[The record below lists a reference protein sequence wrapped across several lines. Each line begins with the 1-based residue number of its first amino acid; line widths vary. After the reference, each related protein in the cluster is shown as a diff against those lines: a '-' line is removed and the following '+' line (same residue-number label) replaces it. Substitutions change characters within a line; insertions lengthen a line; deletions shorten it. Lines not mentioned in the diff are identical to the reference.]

1 MNLSCITSLSPSVSS
16 SSLWNPLQ
24 PILCSCSSFSSFQP
38 GRIGADTSWEKMR
51 GGGGDL
57 NLRLFLLPL
66 QQSVGNVQEGEW
78 ETCYLSFAI
87 MRGHLLSLTSS
98 LLCMCSAFHSH
109 LRLCCVIW
117 WLKWGYTTF
126 INGHLWAELV
136 VLPPWSEHVPRR
148 LWVRRQQLCRHGNF
162 FSLDF
167 SSVLPSHHGAHGKQ
181 VNVLK
186 ACALPVR
193 RDTKEL
199 ISFVIVESHCASV
212 ALSDFFL

>member
-1 MNLSCITSLSPSVSS
+1 M
-16 SSLWNPLQ
+16 
-24 PILCSCSSFSSFQP
+24 
-38 GRIGADTSWEKMR
+38 
-51 GGGGDL
+51 
-57 NLRLFLLPL
+57 
-66 QQSVGNVQEGEW
+66 QEGEW

-87 MRGHLLSLTSS
+87 MRGHLLWLTFC
-98 LLCMCSAFHSH
+98 LLCMCGAFHSH

-117 WLKWGYTTF
+117 WLKWGTKTF

-148 LWVRRQQLCRHGNF
+148 LWVRRRQLCKRGNY

-167 SSVLPSHHGAHGKQ
+167 SAVLPSHHGAHGKQ

-193 RDTKEL
+193 HDTKEL
-199 ISFVIVESHCASV
+199 ISFCHCWKSLHLSCFECFSSV
-212 ALSDFFL
+212 NDAFKSRWPIKKRLFSVK